1 VIKAFFFDM
10 DGTILEGVADGLPE
24 FKQTWGIAPD
34 QLVVPNLPRL
44 PSAAREAFM
53 QLEERVAAESILRSG
68 VIELLLELKQKNI
81 VTALLTN
88 NSSLS
93 AQTVTQKHQISFD
106 LILSRDTASAMKPAP
121 DMLRQALKHFE
132 LETHNAI
139 MIGDT
144 RHDVGAAR
152 AAGLRCYLIS
162 EPWNHN
168 LEDDNTRRVNGIS
181 GLREALI
188 F

>member
-24 FKQTWGIAPD
+24 FKQTWGIAAD

-44 PSAAREAFM
+44 PDAAREAFM
-53 QLEERVAAESILRSG
+53 QLEERVAAESILRDG
-68 VIELLLELKQKNI
+68 VLELLLELKEKNI
-81 VTALLTN
+81 HSALLTN

-93 AQTVTQKHQISFD
+93 AQTVTQKHQIAFD
-106 LILSRDTASAMKPAP
+106 LMISRDTASAMKPHP
-121 DMLRQALKHFE
+121 DMLHQALKHFE

-139 MIGDT
+139 MVGDT

-162 EPWNHN
+162 EPWNLE

-181 GLREALI
+181 ELREALI

>member
-1 VIKAFFFDM
+1 
-10 DGTILEGVADGLPE
+10 
-24 FKQTWGIAPD
+24 
-34 QLVVPNLPRL
+34 
-44 PSAAREAFM
+44 
-53 QLEERVAAESILRSG
+53 LRSG

-93 AQTVTQKHQISFD
+93 AQTVTKKHEITFD
-106 LILSRDTASAMKPAP
+106 LMISRDTASAMKPAP
-121 DMLRQALKHFE
+121 DMLHQALKHFD

-162 EPWNHN
+162 EAWNLD